1 MEELNTMKQQPS
13 TVVTTSNEIL
23 TTIQMQKG
31 LFLYILW
38 IISENID
45 IFSEELTSVEPQSS
59 TVVKTSNA
67 ILTTIFLIT
76 TPMQKGL
83 FIYIII

>member
-1 MEELNTMKQQPS
+1 MEQQLS

-23 TTIQMQKG
+23 QTTQMQKG
-31 LFLYILW
+31 LFVCILW

-59 TVVKTSNA
+59 TVVTTSNA
-67 ILTTIFLIT
+67 ILTTIFLT
-76 TPMQKGL
+76 TTQMQKGL
-83 FIYIII
+83 FVYIIL